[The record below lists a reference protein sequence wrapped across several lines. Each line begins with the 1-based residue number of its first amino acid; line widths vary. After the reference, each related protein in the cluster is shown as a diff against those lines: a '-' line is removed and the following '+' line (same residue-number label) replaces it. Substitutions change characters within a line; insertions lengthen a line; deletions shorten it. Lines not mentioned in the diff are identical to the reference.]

1 MYNLTSD
8 FSKQQLRVL
17 ADLLNE
23 KIETTKQHIQGVE
36 NFIPDGDVKT
46 DLLKK
51 EFRYLATLR
60 ELSVPVLT
68 SLQIV
73 GDAQQ
78 VNAN

>member
-1 MYNLTSD
+1 MYSLTKD
-8 FSKQQLRVL
+8 FTKLQLRVL

-23 KIETTKQHIQGVE
+23 KIETTKQHIEGVA
-36 NFIPDGDVKT
+36 NFIPDGDVKD

-73 GDAQQ
+73 SDKELS
-78 VNAN
+78 NAN